1 LASQV
6 ACVYSNNP
14 LSSARESSCRAPWRR
29 RLQPV
34 DDGGV
39 RRGGEVLQPHQRPLH
54 SQDGKRSQDARLG
67 GEVCLEGPRKAG
79 ASYIKETLDQCI
91 SSRLLAAPALSLSS
105 DLTPPAKKRNAVA
118 PTASSLSQRDRT
130 ATTSQY
136 CRACAAA
143 VFSPM
148 ASQCPVARR
157 RRRSGTMR

>member
-1 LASQV
+1 MHASIRTIP
-6 ACVYSNNP
+6 CP
-14 LSSARESSCRAPWRR
+14 LRVKAHVGRR
-29 RLQPV
+29 
-34 DDGGV
+34 GGGGFSPSTMEASD
-39 RRGGEVLQPHQRPLH
+39 GGEVLQPHQRPLH
-54 SQDGKRSQDARLG
+54 SQAGKRSQDACLG

-105 DLTPPAKKRNAVA
+105 DLTSPAKKRNAVA